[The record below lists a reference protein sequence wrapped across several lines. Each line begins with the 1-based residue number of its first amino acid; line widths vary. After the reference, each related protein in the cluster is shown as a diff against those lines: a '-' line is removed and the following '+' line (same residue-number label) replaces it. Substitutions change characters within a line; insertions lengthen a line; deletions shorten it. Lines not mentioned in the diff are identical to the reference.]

1 MQVKISKHSFSYWG
15 DLHSA
20 EWFEKNRSK
29 LPEVWE
35 GIEEI
40 VWDGED
46 WIDVPGDHKIKNYKG
61 IKSFRTYMTW
71 ENKYVAAVKNL
82 IDVFGMERIAI
93 CYKKY
98 IRVKEK
104 IKLNVSSNEVY
115 HNIDCG
121 YMFQL
126 SRKDIYD
133 LIRSYDGKKSS
144 GFIFEILLRFGIRG
158 VITPFVLR
166 DADDRNTRIYVS
178 DNLYIYGK
186 SGKLTS
192 LDQLKIPKGLNVRR
206 FTRGFPY
213 G

>member
-1 MQVKISKHSFSYWG
+1 
-15 DLHSA
+15 
-20 EWFEKNRSK
+20 
-29 LPEVWE
+29 
-35 GIEEI
+35 
-40 VWDGED
+40 
-46 WIDVPGDHKIKNYKG
+46 
-61 IKSFRTYMTW
+61 MTW

-82 IDVFGMERIAI
+82 IKVFGMERIAI
-93 CYKKY
+93 CYKKH
-98 IRVKEK
+98 IQVKEN
-104 IKLNVSSNEVY
+104 IRLNVSSNEVY

-158 VITPFVLR
+158 VIAPFVLR

-178 DNLYIYGK
+178 DNMYIYGK

-192 LDQLKIPKGLNVRR
+192 LDQLTIPKGLNVRR
-206 FTRGFPY
+206 YTRGFPY